1 MARKPNTEQLIHC
14 NACGEDYSSTYRR
27 CPFCGERVN
36 ARSASSDD
44 DYDDGYVFDGQA
56 LFDDAEDNNGST
68 AAPAGGRRLSEP
80 AKRGRFDSTPVANW
94 PRLVTYAIS
103 LVIIIAA
110 LVIVFTVIYPMMNS
124 TKDPIDPNPGNT
136 PGTSESLPPSDEPT
150 DPVVEPSDE
159 PTDPVVEPTPEA
171 GLTSITLSS
180 YDFTLKEKES
190 YTIKVSY
197 EPSTWDGTLT
207 WTSSDETYATVDANG
222 KVTNVNTTTSLRR
235 VVITVTGGGVTQTCT
250 VYCRGATAVENP
262 PAVNTDPVDPS
273 EQPTGSIGRA
283 DLVPGTEGYIVGASG
298 GLRVRSGPGTTY
310 SVLASLVNGNKV
322 TILEESENG
331 WYRISYGTNS
341 TGYIMGEFIEIR

>member
-44 DYDDGYVFDGQA
+44 DFDDGYVFDGQA
-56 LFDDAEDNNGST
+56 LFDDPADEES
-68 AAPAGGRRLSEP
+68 APAGGRRLSAP

-94 PRLVTYAIS
+94 PRLITYAIS

-110 LVIVFTVIYPMMNS
+110 LVIVFTVVYPMVHS
-124 TKDPIDPNPGNT
+124 AKDPIGSNPTDNPGVT
-136 PGTSESLPPSDEPT
+136 ETVPPSDEPT
-150 DPVVEPSDE
+150 DPVVDPTDD
-159 PTDPVVEPTPEA
+159 PVVTDPVDEPSAET

-190 YTIKVSY
+190 YTIKVNY
-197 EPSTWDGTLT
+197 EPGTWSGQLT
-207 WTSSDETYATVDANG
+207 WTSSDENYATVDANG
-222 KVTNVNTTTSLRR
+222 KVTNVNATTSLRR
-235 VVITVTGGGVTQTCT
+235 VVITVSGGGVTQTCT
-250 VYCRGATAVENP
+250 VYCRGANAVENP
-262 PAVNTDPVDPS
+262 PAVNTDPVTS
-273 EQPTGSIGRA
+273 EQPSERA
-283 DLVPGTEGYIVGASG
+283 DLVPGTVGYIVGASG

-310 SVLASLVNGNKV
+310 EVLASLVNGNKV
-322 TILEESENG
+322 TILAEAENG

-341 TGYIMGEFIEIR
+341 TGYIMGEFIEVR